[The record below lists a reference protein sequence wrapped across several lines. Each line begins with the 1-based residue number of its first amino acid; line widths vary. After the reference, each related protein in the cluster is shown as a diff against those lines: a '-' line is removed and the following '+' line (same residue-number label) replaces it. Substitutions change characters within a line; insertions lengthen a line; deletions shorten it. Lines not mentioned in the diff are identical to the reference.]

1 MSAVC
6 ERDELTSTVCW
17 IVKVE
22 GFICLS
28 NPIII
33 KSYSLIID
41 RSCRKGW
48 WEEKGWLGSYGSI
61 LYTKITAV
69 ALLVMGQKWV

>member
-1 MSAVC
+1 M
-6 ERDELTSTVCW
+6 RDELTSTVGW
-17 IVKVE
+17 IVTVE

-48 WEEKGWLGSYGSI
+48 WEEKGWLGSI
-61 LYTKITAV
+61 LCTKITAV
-69 ALLVMGQKWV
+69 ALLVMRQKWV